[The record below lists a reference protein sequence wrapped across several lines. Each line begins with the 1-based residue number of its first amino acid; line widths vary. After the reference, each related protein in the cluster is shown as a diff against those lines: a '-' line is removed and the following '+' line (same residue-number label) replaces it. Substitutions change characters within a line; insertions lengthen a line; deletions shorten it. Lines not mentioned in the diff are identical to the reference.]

1 MASNDESSKV
11 VIGPPRI
18 TRFEKA
24 RIIGARSLQIA
35 MGAPVLLEAPKGLTN
50 PIDLALKELEMR
62 ILPITIRRKLPD
74 GEYQDIPL
82 NWLQLS

>member
-1 MASNDESSKV
+1 MTSNDESSKII
-11 VIGPPRI
+11 IGPPRI

-35 MGAPVLLEAPKGLTN
+35 MGAPVLLETSKGLTS

-62 ILPITIRRKLPD
+62 ILPITIRRRLPD

-82 NWLQLS
+82 NWLQLT